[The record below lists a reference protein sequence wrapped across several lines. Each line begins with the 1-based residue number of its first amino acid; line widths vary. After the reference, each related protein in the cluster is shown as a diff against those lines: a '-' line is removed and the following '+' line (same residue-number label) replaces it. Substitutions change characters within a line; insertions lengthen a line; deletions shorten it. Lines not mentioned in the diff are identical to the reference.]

1 MKINANDVKS
11 ILLEILRNKW
21 FNKNTGNLN
30 LKHPA
35 LKDYFNRVFN
45 QNGQLDARVE
55 KAVAAAVVKI
65 SITRMGMSKEE
76 AMEAARQSVNLIRDV
91 RAKKLFEDGKV
102 TEDAYELYRRLTHS
116 AWLRAAVKTE
126 AKRTKKKMKL
136 AWKALRTKPI
146 MNKIAPVVETVYAA
160 IPEEVKEK
168 AKSAAKKLVNKA
180 VEDFPKVV
188 VPLVEKGYAF
198 AKNTVE
204 KISEGIEKAKQN
216 GREFLESHPVVN
228 KIAEGVRRVV
238 EKLPV
243 FSKLKRIF
251 A

>member
-30 LKHPA
+30 LKKTA

-65 SITRMGMSKEE
+65 SITRMGMSKED
-76 AMEAARQSVNLIRDV
+76 AMEAARQSVDLIRDV

-136 AWKALRTKPI
+136 AWNALRTKPI

-204 KISEGIEKAKQN
+204 KISKGIEKAKQK
-216 GREFLESHPVVN
+216 GKEFLENHPTV
-228 KIAEGVRRVV
+228 KRIAEGVGRVV

-243 FSKLKRIF
+243 FAKLKSIF